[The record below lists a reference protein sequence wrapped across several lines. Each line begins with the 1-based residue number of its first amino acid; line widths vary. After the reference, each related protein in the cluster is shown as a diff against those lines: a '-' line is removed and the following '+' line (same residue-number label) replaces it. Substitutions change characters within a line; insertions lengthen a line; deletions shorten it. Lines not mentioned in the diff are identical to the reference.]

1 MRQCSCPLVIGRVR
15 TTLRRAAQSLQRTEP
30 ASAKPIASGTLA
42 QLESTEPVA
51 STLPPVDGAP
61 APAQQSD
68 GSGSARAVRVYLGIT
83 PHSSVLSRAL
93 PIRNQ
98 VVVRGEQL
106 QRERRCHSTREE
118 QHLHHQAMDLRR
130 QGHGSQSTMSRCV
143 RSELTFR
150 LSTRHL
156 DCRKR
161 AAVNKKNAGKVP
173 LM

>member
-83 PHSSVLSRAL
+83 PHSKLLSRARPL
-93 PIRNQ
+93 RNQ
-98 VVVRGEQL
+98 LVVRGEQL
-106 QRERRCHSTREE
+106 QRERRSQPIPTKHNS
-118 QHLHHQAMDLRR
+118 QAMDLRR

-143 RSELTFR
+143 RSEPRVPTEHASPR
-150 LSTRHL
+150 LSE
-156 DCRKR
+156 
-161 AAVNKKNAGKVP
+161 
-173 LM
+173 